1 MSMKKFIFSIIVLLC
16 GGFIFAQSAEV
27 VTEILNTKAVTYGQ
41 VCYLSAVQQGLVSDD
56 ATYDQAIKALKISEK
71 KVKRYD
77 ADDKIKL
84 EDLAYIYV
92 RMWPKAKG
100 GFMYFFSGGS
110 PRYSF
115 KLLKN
120 KGIIL
125 SYGEPDQHV
134 TGQEALNI
142 LTGCMMEFGTE
153 EDGVSL
159 SIEDEVPV
167 TPAGNTEASETTEG
181 GTE

>member
-1 MSMKKFIFSIIVLLC
+1 MRKFLLSIIVLIC
-16 GGFIFAQSAEV
+16 GEFIYAQSAEV

-56 ATYDQAIKALKISEK
+56 ATYEQAIKALKISEK
-71 KVKRYD
+71 KVKSYD

-84 EDLAYIYV
+84 QDLAYIYV

-100 GFMYFFSGGS
+100 GIMFFFSGGS

-125 SYGEPDQHV
+125 SYGDPEQHV

-142 LTGCMMEFGTE
+142 LTACMMEFGTE

-159 SIEDEVPV
+159 SIEDPV
-167 TPAGNTEASETTEG
+167 TETTVATGATVVEEG